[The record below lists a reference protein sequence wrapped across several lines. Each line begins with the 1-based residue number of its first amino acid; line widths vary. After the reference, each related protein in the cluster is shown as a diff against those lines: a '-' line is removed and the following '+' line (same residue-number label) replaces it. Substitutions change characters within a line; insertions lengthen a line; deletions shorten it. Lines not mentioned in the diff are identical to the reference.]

1 MWNNKENVCSVYC
14 FCICI
19 LLLLM
24 WCNGYIVWIGVC
36 FKMYNVL
43 LEIKFVN
50 YNIKIVDVF
59 IMIYLVIYIYIIV
72 I

>member
-14 FCICI
+14 FCIWI

-59 IMIYLVIYIYIIV
+59 IMIYLVMYIYIIV